1 MVLLQLEITEA
12 DVSVH
17 SSHHIP
23 PEILYCILGGSFFG
37 VAKFKDDASILTKLS
52 IYEDRFVQLEINI
65 GDCRSNAI
73 D

>member
-1 MVLLQLEITEA
+1 LVLLQLEITEA

-37 VAKFKDDASILTKLS
+37 VAEFKDYASILT
-52 IYEDRFVQLEINI
+52 
-65 GDCRSNAI
+65 
-73 D
+73 